1 MLEGIPLD
9 MVEDDVGHHL
19 PIFASLKHPCECS
32 PGLSVARD
40 KRWILAKA

>member
-19 PIFASLKHPCECS
+19 PIFASLDASLSMFNWSKCCVIRS
-32 PGLSVARD
+32 LGLG
-40 KRWILAKA
+40 